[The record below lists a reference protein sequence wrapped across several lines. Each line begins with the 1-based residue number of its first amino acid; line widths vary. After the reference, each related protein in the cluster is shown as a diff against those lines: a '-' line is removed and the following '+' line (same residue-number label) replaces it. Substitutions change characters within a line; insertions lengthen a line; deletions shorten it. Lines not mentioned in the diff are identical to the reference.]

1 MENQPIGMFDS
12 GVGGLTVYKE
22 IKKAMPNEKIIYLG
36 DTKNFPYG
44 SKSKQSIIDLSKK
57 NIDFLLEQNVK
68 AIVIAC
74 GTATSQVLEEVQSI
88 YKVPIIGIIQPTIE
102 YIKSKENIKNVGV
115 IATRGTI
122 RSSSWEINLK
132 KQIENINVYNKECP
146 LLAPMAEEG
155 WIDNEI
161 AKLTIHEY
169 IKDFPKL
176 DALILGCTHYP
187 LFKKIIEQQMQN
199 TEIINTGE
207 KLANY
212 MKDKIIEVEKILTST
227 DKDKQNIELKEDEIY
242 LTDTECNFINVA
254 FKLLNEKIEI
264 KKANI

>member
-1 MENQPIGMFDS
+1 MDNRPIGMFDS

-44 SKSKQSIIDLSKK
+44 SKSKQSIIDLSRR
-57 NIDFLLEQNVK
+57 NIEFLLNYNVK
-68 AIVIAC
+68 MIIIAC
-74 GTATSQVLEEVQSI
+74 GTATSQALEEMKEI

-102 YIKSKENIKNVGV
+102 YIKSKENLKSIGI

-122 RSSSWEINLK
+122 RSNSWEKNLK
-132 KQIENINVYNKECP
+132 KSIDKVIVYNKECP

-155 WIDNEI
+155 WIDNQI

-169 IKDFPKL
+169 LKDFPKI

-187 LFKKIIEQQMQN
+187 LFKKIIKDQMPE
-199 TEIINTGE
+199 TEIIDTGE
-207 KLANY
+207 KLANSLL
-212 MKDKIIEVEKILTST
+212 KNKINKSDEK
-227 DKDKQNIELKEDEIY
+227 EKEDEIF
-242 LTDTECNFINVA
+242 LTDTECNFINVSY
-254 FKLLNEKIEI
+254 KLLGKSIKIN
-264 KKANI
+264 KAIV